1 MYLIFRCSRCG
12 RHLYAEDGAATR
24 ACPCGRRIRLD
35 GVRVLSRAK
44 DEREAGDQVRALQ
57 MAGRQTTGFS
67 PAG

>member
-44 DEREAGDQVRALQ
+44 DEREAGDQV
-57 MAGRQTTGFS
+57 
-67 PAG
+67 